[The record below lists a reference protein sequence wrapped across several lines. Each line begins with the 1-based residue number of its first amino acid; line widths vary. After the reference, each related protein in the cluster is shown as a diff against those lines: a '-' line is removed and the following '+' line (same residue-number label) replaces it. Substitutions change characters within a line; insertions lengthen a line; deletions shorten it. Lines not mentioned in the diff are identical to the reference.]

1 MSQIERFAQMSKVEF
16 TALRARIVA
25 HEAVE
30 GSLYAENIRG
40 GCTRLE
46 TVYEIESDADPAKVA
61 MVLRNAHNVC
71 IVGNTIRDGV
81 EQENR
86 FVLNGELFDPQA
98 L

>member
-1 MSQIERFAQMSKVEF
+1 MSKVEF

-86 FVLNGELFDPQA
+86 FVLNGEVFEPQA